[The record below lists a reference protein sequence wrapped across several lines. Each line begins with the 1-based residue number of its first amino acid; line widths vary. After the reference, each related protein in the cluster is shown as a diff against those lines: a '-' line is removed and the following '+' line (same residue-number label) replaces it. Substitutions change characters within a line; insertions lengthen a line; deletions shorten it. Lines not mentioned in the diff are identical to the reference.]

1 MKCVRTPELCQ
12 ASSLHEVDLHG
23 LMLVT
28 MKELDSYIKFLAGGR
43 YYGIC
48 IGEKCVKEQNKY
60 T

>member
-28 MKELDSYIKFLAGGR
+28 MKELNSYIKFLAGGR

-48 IGEKCVKEQNKY
+48 IGEKCVKEQN
-60 T
+60 